1 MNIVLLM
8 LTGGFV
14 GWVGYSF
21 LGFNQARGMRV
32 SILIGAVGGFIGGK
46 MVAPI
51 FAAATA
57 VPADF
62 SSPAL
67 FFAAAVAAA
76 FLAAGNLLY
85 NLWGV

>member
-21 LGFNQARGMRV
+21 MGFNQARGMRV
-32 SILIGAVGGFIGGK
+32 SLFIGAAGGFIGGK
-46 MVAPI
+46 MVAPM
-51 FAAATA
+51 FAAAEA

-67 FFAAAVAAA
+67 FFAAVIAAA
-76 FLAAGNLLY
+76 FLAAGNLAY